1 MRNSECGMPND
12 TSGEEAPVHRP
23 RDAGDDARLRGTGT
37 SPVALITGAGRGI
50 GRATGEAFAAE
61 GYTVI
66 VAEHLAGLG
75 KRTEQ
80 ALVRTGAT
88 VLFVPTDVASQ
99 ACVQQAVAVVT
110 RRFGRLDCLV
120 NNAGVLSVGPLVRL
134 SVRDLEQMLAV
145 NLRGPLL
152 MARATLPVM
161 LRQRSGAIINV
172 ASQLGKYGLAD
183 YVTYCATKFGV
194 VGFTEALAAELA
206 GTGIRVWAVC
216 PGLTDTPMATKT
228 GVSPRERAGL
238 VRPETVAR
246 AIVDLAMGKRREAS
260 GTAVDV
266 IR

>member
-1 MRNSECGMPND
+1 MRSAQNSV
-12 TSGEEAPVHRP
+12 SHRP
-23 RDAGDDARLRGTGT
+23 LRGD
-37 SPVALITGAGRGI
+37 SAPVALITGAGRGI
-50 GRATGEAFAAE
+50 GRATAAAFAAE
-61 GYTVI
+61 GYAVI
-66 VAEHLAGLG
+66 LAERLAGLG

-80 ALVRTGAT
+80 ALLAEGARAFFVR
-88 VLFVPTDVASQ
+88 TDVASQ
-99 ACVQQAVAVVT
+99 VSVQRCVAAAI

-120 NNAGVLSVGPLVRL
+120 NNAGVLSVGPLHRL
-134 SVRDLEQMLAV
+134 PVTALEDMLAV

-152 MARATLPVM
+152 MTRVILPHM
-161 LRQRSGAIINV
+161 LRQRSGTIINV

-194 VGFTEALAAELA
+194 VGFTEALASELS